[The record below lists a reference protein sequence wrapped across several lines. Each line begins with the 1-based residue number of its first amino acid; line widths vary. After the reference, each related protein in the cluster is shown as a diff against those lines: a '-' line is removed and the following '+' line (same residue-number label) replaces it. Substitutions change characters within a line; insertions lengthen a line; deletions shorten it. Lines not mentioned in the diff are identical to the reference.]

1 MYVLDASVALKW
13 FFIDEIHPNAERI
26 LDEILV
32 NPGQFAVPELFS
44 FEVLAVLIRLH
55 PEPLAV
61 YRQGIL
67 PILSNG
73 LLRYPM
79 TESLAE
85 KAISL
90 SKKRG
95 LTGYDATYAALAEEI
110 QGIWLTYDQKA
121 HQLLKDTGLSLNLW
135 EDSI

>member
-1 MYVLDASVALKW
+1 MKW
-13 FFIDEIHPNAERI
+13 FFLEETHPHAERI
-26 LDEILV
+26 LDAILA
-32 NPGQFAVPELFS
+32 NPGQFTVPELFS
-44 FEVLAVLIRLH
+44 FEVLSVLIRLH
-55 PEPLAV
+55 PNPLSV
-61 YRQGIL
+61 YREGIL

-95 LTGYDATYAALAEEI
+95 LSGYDATYAALAEEI
-110 QGIWLTYDQKA
+110 QGTWLTYDQKV
-121 HQLLKDTGLSLNLW
+121 HHLLKDTGLSLNLW
-135 EDSI
+135 EDTI